1 MKKNMK
7 KTIEYLGKSYTLT
20 TPVGNCFECEYEE
33 PCKNFHC
40 VSAMC
45 GITGFCLGYSGKTND
60 CPFKETKDNE

>member
-1 MKKNMK
+1 MK

-20 TPVGNCFECEYEE
+20 TPVGNCFECKYEE

-45 GITGFCLGYSGKTND
+45 GITGFCLGYSSKTDD
-60 CPFKETKDNE
+60 CPFKETKDDE